1 MKRLLI
7 IMLFCISFASCAVIQ
22 ESRVVSKSSYDEV
35 WHACVTSFSDIGYSI
50 INTDKKSG
58 IVVAER
64 GSILNSQTVTKL
76 NIILKESANGVSVN
90 VKYIPPP
97 GMIGG
102 GGTADLFITAL
113 RKRIPDIKIV
123 TSE

>member
-90 VKYIPPP
+90 VIRRLLGNVIPTHLNRFTQTRCRSCIEHY
-97 GMIGG
+97 GN
-102 GGTADLFITAL
+102 
-113 RKRIPDIKIV
+113 
-123 TSE
+123 SSNC